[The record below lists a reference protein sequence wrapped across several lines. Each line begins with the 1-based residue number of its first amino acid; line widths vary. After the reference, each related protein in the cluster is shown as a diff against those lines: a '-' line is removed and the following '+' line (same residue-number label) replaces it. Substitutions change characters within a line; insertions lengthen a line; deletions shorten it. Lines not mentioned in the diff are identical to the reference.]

1 MTPSTSAGAHVRAE
15 YKRKPELR
23 DNSYVM
29 GHHGFVYTSYRVASA
44 LTTRHPAVLLLS
56 ANYQPFEFALE
67 AGPTLQTNAVV
78 VAPRTT
84 RSLDASGVPL
94 LSFNI
99 MPSHSAFHFF
109 RALQRPGVL
118 ELNRH
123 AFSHLDASFD
133 ELLRGSGRITDA
145 ADTFE
150 HAIAEA
156 VRQMP
161 PASPPDPKA
170 MELIRLIEARPELT
184 LEQLARETGRSHQ
197 AMSRVFSAAVGMSLR
212 DYHGWLRQRRMFGLL
227 CSNRSLTD
235 VAQTAGFEDSSQFS
249 RTFQRWYGQSPSFS
263 RNPKFVRVLGPG
275 DEAHDDSP
283 AEP

>member
-1 MTPSTSAGAHVRAE
+1 MTPSTSAGAHVRAQCN
-15 YKRKPELR
+15 RTPELR

-56 ANYQPFEFALE
+56 ADYQPFEFALE
-67 AGPTLQTNAVV
+67 GGAPLQTNAVV

-84 RSLDASGVPL
+84 RSLDASGVAL

-99 MPSHSAFHFF
+99 MPPHGAFHFF

-123 AFSHLDASFD
+123 AFSHLDEGFS
-133 ELLRGSGRITDA
+133 ELMSGAARITDA
-145 ADTFE
+145 AVTFE
-150 HAIAEA
+150 QAIAEA

-170 MELIRLIEARPELT
+170 MELIRLVEARPELS
-184 LEQLARETGRSHQ
+184 LEELARETGRSHQ
-197 AMSRVFSAAVGMSLR
+197 AMSRLFSAAVGMSLR
-212 DYHGWLRQRRMFGLL
+212 DYQGWLRQRSMFGLL
-227 CSNRSLTD
+227 CSKRSLTE
-235 VAQTAGFEDSSQFS
+235 VAQTAGFGDSSQFS

-263 RNPKFVRVLGPG
+263 RNPEFVRIRGQHNAAPT
-275 DEAHDDSP
+275 
-283 AEP
+283 EPPDKC

>member
-1 MTPSTSAGAHVRAE
+1 MTPSTSAGTHQRAE
-15 YKRKPELR
+15 CNRTSELR

-29 GHHGFVYTSYRVASA
+29 GDQGFVYTSHRMASA

-56 ANYQPFEFALE
+56 ADYQPFEFALE
-67 AGPTLQTNAVV
+67 AGPPLQTNAVV

-99 MPSHSAFHFF
+99 MPSHAAFHIFS
-109 RALQRPGVL
+109 ALHRPGVL

-123 AFSHLDASFD
+123 AFSHLDESFN
-133 ELLRGSGRITDA
+133 ELLSEAARISDA
-145 ADTFE
+145 AATFE
-150 HAIAEA
+150 HAITEA

-170 MELIRLIEARPELT
+170 MALIRLIEARPELS
-184 LEQLARETGRSHQ
+184 LEELARETGRSHQ
-197 AMSRVFSAAVGMSLR
+197 AMSRLFSAAVGMSLR
-212 DYHGWLRQRRMFGLL
+212 DYHGWLRQRRLFGLM
-227 CSNRSLTD
+227 CSKRSLTE
-235 VAQTAGFEDSSQFS
+235 VAQTAGFGDSSQFS

-263 RNPKFVRVLGPG
+263 RNPEFVRVLGSGGRP
-275 DEAHDDSP
+275 HDDP
-283 AEP
+283 AREG